1 MRLTDKHL
9 GKSSLN
15 KLRDKSTTTAASKM
29 EFFVTLVNVKTLL
42 TNVTR
47 RFIIDVTRV
56 LDTPLKLVNIKSLKK
71 YIRYNR
77 KMMSTTKDASKPI
90 SQVRFSGGKVSWRGA
105 YFWGKFSGRSG
116 GNFPG
121 GRFSRRN
128 FPRNKFLGG
137 KFPGFFSLR
146 RFWQTP
152 INSMKDVFTK
162 YFACFILVPN

>member
-56 LDTPLKLVNIKSLKK
+56 LDAPLNLVNIKS
-71 YIRYNR
+71 
-77 KMMSTTKDASKPI
+77 
-90 SQVRFSGGKVSWRGA
+90 
-105 YFWGKFSGRSG
+105 
-116 GNFPG
+116 
-121 GRFSRRN
+121 
-128 FPRNKFLGG
+128 
-137 KFPGFFSLR
+137 
-146 RFWQTP
+146 
-152 INSMKDVFTK
+152 
-162 YFACFILVPN
+162 

>member
-71 YIRYNR
+71 YISYNR
-77 KMMSTTKDASKPI
+77 KMMSTTKDANKPI
-90 SQVRFSGGKVSWRGA
+90 SQVRF
-105 YFWGKFSGRSG
+105 
-116 GNFPG
+116 PG
-121 GRFSRRN
+121 GEHILGENS
-128 FPRNKFLGG
+128 PGGGGVIFLGANSQG
-137 KFPGFFSLR
+137 EIFRGTNFLEANFRDFFP
-146 RFWQTP
+146 
-152 INSMKDVFTK
+152 
-162 YFACFILVPN
+162 